1 MHKKLVDQAGG
12 HKNIQFLTNVT
23 DAQMPKLLSKA
34 ELFLFPGVEDF
45 GIAPVEAMAAGTPV
59 VAYGEGGA
67 LDYVTDTT
75 GILFTKQSVS
85 SATDAIIAA
94 QSSKWNHKK
103 ISKEVKKF
111 NAANFKKKF
120 NAVVR
125 QYS

>member
-1 MHKKLVDQAGG
+1 MHKKLVERAKG
-12 HKNIQFLTNVT
+12 HANIQFLTNVT
-23 DAQMPKLLSKA
+23 DAQLPKLLSKA

-75 GILFTKQSVS
+75 GILFTKQTVS
-85 SATDAIIAA
+85 SLADAIIAA
-94 QSSKWNHKK
+94 QNSTWNHKK

-120 NAVVR
+120 SAVVK
-125 QYS
+125 QYT